1 MTQVERRGSDE
12 DLPTKLEASFEAMD
26 KDDKNRLQI
35 IGSVLIVVGLGVPL
49 TAGIFQELST
59 LYLIFSG
66 FVAVVGI
73 LLAWPRLGVYVLTAA
88 PGAISKLV
96 PSAKLKDLL
105 QPVDRRAPRE
115 GET

>member
-1 MTQVERRGSDE
+1 MAAFLVMLREGVE
-12 DLPTKLEASFEAMD
+12 AA
-26 KDDKNRLQI
+26 
-35 IGSVLIVVGLGVPL
+35 LI
-49 TAGIFQELST
+49 
-59 LYLIFSG
+59 
-66 FVAVVGI
+66 VGI